1 MTKDE
6 LKDRISM
13 ALKDPILQQGFEII
27 CKENAEL
34 KKHKRECETS
44 LCAAE
49 YQSMRE
55 KFSKAR
61 ALLEKWLQT
70 ERHYDDINDASEEL
84 ELRTETEVFMEW
96 AK

>member
-1 MTKDE
+1 MTTDE
-6 LKDRISM
+6 MKNRISM
-13 ALKDPILQQGFEII
+13 ELKNPLTQQMFEII

-44 LCAAE
+44 ICAAE

-61 ALLEKWLQT
+61 ALLEQWAQT
-70 ERHYDDINDASEEL
+70 SFAGACDNVNLAA
-84 ELRTETEVFMEW
+84 ETEQFL
-96 AK
+96 AGDL

>member
-1 MTKDE
+1 MTIDE
-6 LKDRISM
+6 MKNRISM
-13 ALKDPILQQGFEII
+13 ELKNPLTQQMFEII

-70 ERHYDDINDASEEL
+70 ERHYNDINDAVEEL